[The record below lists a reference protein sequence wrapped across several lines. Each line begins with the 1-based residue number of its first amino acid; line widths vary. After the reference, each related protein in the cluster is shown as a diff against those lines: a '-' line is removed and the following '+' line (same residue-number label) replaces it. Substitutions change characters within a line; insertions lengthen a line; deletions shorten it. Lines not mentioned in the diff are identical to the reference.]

1 MSIVKRNSK
10 EIREGSGRV
19 NSLMLARFTEKEIAR
34 FTREDDSDTT
44 ELGEPRQMLPQ
55 TDVRAL
61 RKRLGLSQAEFAKKY
76 FLSIRTVQQWEQKQR
91 SPSESARVLLYAI
104 ARDAKAVERA
114 LRG

>member
-55 TDVRAL
+55 
-61 RKRLGLSQAEFAKKY
+61 AE
-76 FLSIRTVQQWEQKQR
+76 
-91 SPSESARVLLYAI
+91 
-104 ARDAKAVERA
+104 
-114 LRG
+114 